1 MMKWTK
7 FLNKFK
13 DYVEQYKPSDNT
25 ILKEYD
31 ECIALKKHYKTSF
44 EFDYT
49 ALEKEFP
56 ICFKNIISSFT
67 ILFS

>member
-1 MMKWTK
+1 MKWTK

-13 DYVEQYKPSDNT
+13 DYVEQNKPNDNT
-25 ILKEYD
+25 VLKEYD
-31 ECIALKKHYKTSF
+31 ECIALKKIYETNF
-44 EFDYT
+44 EFDYA

-56 ICFKNIISSFT
+56 ICFKNIICSFT